1 MGHWYDINEINH
13 DAIQFAIMLTTF
25 KDKFIIIHN
34 SKRGGWEIPG
44 GNRESGETMLETA
57 SRELYEETGAVEFE
71 LTPYGIYKLNGS
83 LGMVFYAKVE
93 VLEELP
99 KSEITEIKFED
110 NLPEGMNFGDM
121 FYLFS
126 DKWDECADK
135 QMKKNMIT
143 IRKSSLPL
151 EITIIASEK

>member
-25 KDKFIIIHN
+25 KDKFIIIRN

-99 KSEITEIKFED
+99 KSEITVIKFED

-126 DKWDECADK
+126 EKWAECADK
-135 QMKKNMIT
+135 EMKKYTIT
-143 IRKSSLPL
+143 IRKSSLPR
-151 EITIIASEK
+151 EITITVSEK